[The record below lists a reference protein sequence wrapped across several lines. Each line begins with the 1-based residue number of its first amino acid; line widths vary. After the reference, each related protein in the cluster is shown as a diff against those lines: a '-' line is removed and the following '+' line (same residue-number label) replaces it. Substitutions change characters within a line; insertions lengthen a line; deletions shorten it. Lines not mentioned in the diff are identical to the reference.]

1 MSKQYERPHGSLIS
15 YMSNQVKTRGGIN
28 LAQGIPG
35 FQPPE
40 ALLQELSR
48 AAMEPVHQYA
58 PGIGNMDLLR
68 SLLEKYQPFGN
79 FHQDNLLITNGA
91 TEAVSLLYTYFSQH
105 LKRPYAV
112 LSFEPAYES
121 YRMLPGI
128 FNDGFISF
136 AYQPDGGIDFDR
148 LSRVCHQE
156 NVRIVFLNTP
166 GNPYGR
172 IWQEEEVKKLV
183 QICRDQGIYLVL
195 DTVYQELYFWE
206 EPFHP
211 LHHFFD
217 GMFYVNS
224 FSKIF
229 SVTGWRIGYLVA
241 SQGHMREIRSIHDYT
256 GLCAPSVLQE
266 ALARYIRRHDWGR
279 QYIGD
284 LRQKLA
290 RHFNLLKEG
299 LEQLGFHVPEIRGG
313 FFVWARLP
321 QGYNDGFQ
329 VAMDLYEKQKVAVI
343 PGEHFSQRHKHYIR
357 LNIAR
362 EKQEVEQGLQRL
374 TAYFNPDNEKR
385 V

>member
-1 MSKQYERPHGSLIS
+1 MSSHYKRPHGSLIS

-35 FQPPE
+35 FQPPR
-40 ALLQELSR
+40 ALLEELSQT
-48 AAMEPVHQYA
+48 AFDPVHQYA
-58 PGIGNMDLLR
+58 PGIGNVNLLN

-79 FHQDNLLITNGA
+79 FHTDNLLITNGA
-91 TEAVSLLYTYFSQH
+91 TEAVSLLYTYFNQH
-105 LKRPYAV
+105 LTRPYSV

-128 FNDGFISF
+128 FHDKFISF
-136 AYQPDGGIDFDR
+136 AYQPDGSIHFDQLATLCR
-148 LSRVCHQE
+148 QE

-172 IWQEEEVKKLV
+172 IWQDEEVEKLV

-195 DTVYQELYFWE
+195 DTVYQDLYFSA

-211 LHHFFD
+211 LHHFFE

-229 SVTGWRIGYLVA
+229 SVTGWRIGYLIA
-241 SQGHMREIRSIHDYT
+241 PAGHMREIRSVHDYT

-266 ALARYIRRHDWGR
+266 ALARYINRHNWGKA
-279 QYIGD
+279 YIED

-299 LEQLGFHVPEIRGG
+299 LEHLGFYIPGIQGG

-321 QGYNDGFQ
+321 EGYSDGFQ

-343 PGEHFSQRHKHYIR
+343 PGEHFSERHRNYIR

-374 TAYFNPDNEKR
+374 TAYFNPKKTL
-385 V
+385 

>member
-1 MSKQYERPHGSLIS
+1 MTTPYPRPSGSLIS

-35 FQPPE
+35 FEPPR
-40 ALLQELSR
+40 ALLQELSQ
-48 AAMEPVHQYA
+48 AALEPVHQYA
-58 PGIGNMDLLR
+58 PGIGNVQLLE
-68 SLLEKYQPFGN
+68 SLLEKYRPLGPFNTDN
-79 FHQDNLLITNGA
+79 FLITNGA
-91 TEAVSLLYTYFSQH
+91 TEAVSLLYTYLSQR
-105 LKRPYAV
+105 LERPYAV

-128 FNDGFISF
+128 FNDRFLSF
-136 AYQPDGGIDFDR
+136 AYQPDGSVNFDHLAGLCR
-148 LSRVCHQE
+148 RE
-156 NVRIVFLNTP
+156 NVRMVFLNTP

-172 IWQEEEVKKLV
+172 IWQKQEVEKLV
-183 QICRDQGIYLVL
+183 EICRHQGIYLVL
-195 DTVYQELYFWE
+195 DTVYQELYFSA

-211 LHHFFD
+211 LRQFFE

-229 SVTGWRIGYLVA
+229 SITGWRIGYLIA
-241 SQGHMREIRSIHDYT
+241 PADHMQAIRSVHDYT

-279 QYIGD
+279 EYIED

-299 LEQLGFHVPEIRGG
+299 LERLGFYVPQTRGG

-321 QGYNDGFQ
+321 EGYSDGFQ
-329 VAMDLYEKQKVAVI
+329 VAMDLYHKQKVAVI
-343 PGEHFSQRHKHYIR
+343 PGEHFSDRHRNYIR

-374 TAYFNPDNEKR
+374 TAYFS
-385 V
+385 

>member
-1 MSKQYERPHGSLIS
+1 MSRHYERPHGSLIS
-15 YMSNQVKTRGGIN
+15 YMSNQVKARGGIN

-40 ALLQELSR
+40 ALLHELSQT
-48 AAMEPVHQYA
+48 ALEPVHQYG
-58 PGIGNMDLLR
+58 PGIGNMELLNR
-68 SLLEKYQPFGN
+68 LLEKYQAFGD
-79 FHQDNLLITNGA
+79 FRQDNLLITNGA
-91 TEAVSLLYTYFSQH
+91 TEAVSLLYIYFSQH
-105 LKRPYAV
+105 LTRPYAA

-121 YRMLPGI
+121 YRMLPDI
-128 FNDGFISF
+128 FHDKFISF
-136 AYQPDGGIDFDR
+136 AYQADGSINFDR
-148 LSRVCHQE
+148 LASVCHQE
-156 NVRIVFLNTP
+156 HVRIVFLNTP

-172 IWQEEEVKKLV
+172 IWQQDEVEKLV
-183 QICRDQGIYLVL
+183 QICQEQSIYLVL
-195 DTVYQELYFWE
+195 DTVYQELYFTG

-211 LHHFFD
+211 LDHFFD

-229 SVTGWRIGYLVA
+229 SVTGWRIGYLIA
-241 SQGHMREIRSIHDYT
+241 SQDHMREIRSIHDYT

-266 ALARYIRRHDWGR
+266 ALARYIRRHNWGR

-290 RHFNLLKEG
+290 RHFILLKDG
-299 LEQLGFHVPEIRGG
+299 LEQLGFHVPRIQGG

-321 QGYNDGFQ
+321 EGYSDGFQ

-343 PGEHFSQRHKHYIR
+343 PGEHFSDRHKNYIR

-362 EKQEVEQGLQRL
+362 EKPEVEQGLRRL
-374 TAYFNPDNEKR
+374 TAYFGPES
-385 V
+385 